1 MTTSSG
7 SRSRREPRRRTAPGI
22 DAATLD
28 RAALHYLQRY
38 AASSAQ
44 LRRVLRRRV
53 MRAARIE
60 AVDTATAHGEIDKLI
75 ERYLAAGLL
84 DDRRYAEAQAG
95 SLSRR
100 GASRLRIRQ
109 RLAAKGVEADLVEG
123 ALEAV
128 AEETGG
134 GDLAAACIL
143 ARRKRLGPYRKT
155 GDRAA
160 HRQKDLASMARAG
173 FSLAIARRVLSAP
186 DPEAVERLL
195 RGEED

>member
-1 MTTSSG
+1 MASSATRSK
-7 SRSRREPRRRTAPGI
+7 SRLRSAPGI
-22 DAATLD
+22 DAATLE

-53 MRAARIE
+53 LRAAMLGE
-60 AVDTATAHGEIDKLI
+60 TVDTATAHAEIDKLV

-100 GASRLRIRQ
+100 GASRYRIRQ
-109 RLAAKGVEADLVEG
+109 RLAAKGVDADLVEG
-123 ALEAV
+123 ALQAV
-128 AEETGG
+128 AEERGA

-143 ARRKRLGPYRKT
+143 ARRRRLGPYRKS

-173 FSLAIARRVLSAP
+173 FSLAIARRVLAAA

-195 RGEED
+195 RGEEE

>member
-1 MTTSSG
+1 VVTSSEP
-7 SRSRREPRRRTAPGI
+7 RSRPRRRSAPGI

-53 MRAARIE
+53 LRAARLE
-60 AVDTATAHGEIDKLI
+60 TVDAAAAHAEVDKLI

-100 GASRLRIRQ
+100 GASRHRIRQ
-109 RLAAKGVEADLVEG
+109 RLGAKGVDSDLVED
-123 ALEAV
+123 ALEAL

-173 FSLAIARRVLSAP
+173 FSLAIARRVLTAP

-195 RGEED
+195 RAEED

>member
-1 MTTSSG
+1 MTSSVTR
-7 SRSRREPRRRTAPGI
+7 SKSRRRSAPGI
-22 DAATLD
+22 DAATLE

-38 AASSAQ
+38 SASSAQ

-53 MRAARIE
+53 LRAARLE
-60 AVDTATAHGEIDKLI
+60 TVDAETAHAEIDKLV

-84 DDRRYAEAQAG
+84 DDRRYAEGQAG
-95 SLSRR
+95 SLGRR
-100 GASRLRIRQ
+100 GASRHRIRQ
-109 RLAAKGVEADLVEG
+109 RLAAKGVDADVVED
-123 ALEAV
+123 ALQAV
-128 AEETGG
+128 AEESGT

-143 ARRKRLGPYRKT
+143 ARRRRLGPYRKT

-173 FSLAIARRVLSAP
+173 FSLAIARRVLGAP
-186 DPEAVERLL
+186 DTEAVERLL